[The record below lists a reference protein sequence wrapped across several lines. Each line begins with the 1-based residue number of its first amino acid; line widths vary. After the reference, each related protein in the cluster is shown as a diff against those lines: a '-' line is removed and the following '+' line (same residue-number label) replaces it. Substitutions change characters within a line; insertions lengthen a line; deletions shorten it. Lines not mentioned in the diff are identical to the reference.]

1 MPEMLLT
8 VDQAA
13 ERLQLH
19 PVTVRRQIERGQIR
33 AIRKGRAVRVPE
45 SALTENAPSLRPSGR
60 EREINALMADF
71 GSGDVRRRGAAIVR
85 LFESDEETR
94 AQAMAAIADKIKDVP
109 DTADFSAWAALDGEP
124 WSGEPLYGEAIGA
137 VKEDAAR

>member
-19 PVTVRRQIERGQIR
+19 PVTVRRKIEQGHLR

-45 SALTENAPSLRPSGR
+45 SALTENTPSLRTPKR
-60 EREINALMADF
+60 EVEAILADL
-71 GSGDVRRRGAAIVR
+71 GSGDLGRRSAAIRR
-85 LFESDEETR
+85 LSDCDEETR
-94 AQAMAAIADKIKDVP
+94 TLTLAAIADKIKDIP
-109 DTADFSAWAALDGEP
+109 DTADFSAWEVLDSEGLSP
-124 WSGEPLYGEAIGA
+124 DSTDQGEAA
-137 VKEDAAR
+137 PTDTR